1 MPNGPFR
8 EAGEAFRRD
17 ENVEY
22 TTGAPSWRLVLRRA
36 LGGLR
41 PRRRTQRTRGWSV
54 GVPLI
59 ALAAGLLFTT
69 SARTADG
76 TQLRDDR
83 RPQLA
88 QLIAD
93 KRVRLEAR
101 EKTAAKLRAD
111 VDQDSA
117 RLAEVDGPGKEAR
130 ERGDALRP
138 QAGFT
143 ALHGPGVTVTL
154 NDSSRRGADLGE
166 NAPDNDDLV
175 VHQGDVQAVVN
186 ALWAGGA
193 EAMSIMDVR
202 VISTS
207 AVRCVG
213 NTLLLHGQVF
223 SPPFKI
229 TAIGEPTE
237 MRHALESAEGVQQFR
252 TAVADFGL
260 GYTETVER
268 NVTVRAYDG
277 SSDLRS
283 ARVAE

>member
-1 MPNGPFR
+1 
-8 EAGEAFRRD
+8 
-17 ENVEY
+17 VI
-22 TTGAPSWRLVLRRA
+22 RRA
-36 LGGLR
+36 LRGLR
-41 PRRRTQRTRGWSV
+41 PQRPTMPRHWNAV
-54 GVPLI
+54 VPLI

-93 KRVRLEAR
+93 QQKRLAEQEKVYSRLNTEVDRDGAELAQVDQPVKQAR
-101 EKTAAKLRAD
+101 EKA
-111 VDQDSA
+111 
-117 RLAEVDGPGKEAR
+117 
-130 ERGDALRP
+130 DALREP
-138 QAGFT
+138 AGFSG
-143 ALHGPGVTVTL
+143 LRGPGITVIL
-154 NDSSRRGADLGE
+154 NDSPRRSNDSDPDG
-166 NAPDNDDLV
+166 PDNDDLV

-193 EAMSIMDVR
+193 EAMSIMDIR

-229 TAIGEPTE
+229 TAIGEPPA
-237 MRHALESAEGVQQFR
+237 MHRALDSANGVQAFR
-252 TAVADFGL
+252 DAVRDFGL

-283 ARVAE
+283 AQVAQ

>member
-1 MPNGPFR
+1 
-8 EAGEAFRRD
+8 
-17 ENVEY
+17 VEY
-22 TTGAPSWRLVLRRA
+22 TSGAPSWRLVLRRA

-41 PRRRTQRTRGWSV
+41 PRRRGQRTRGWSV

-76 TQLRDDR
+76 TALRDDR

-93 KRVRLEAR
+93 ERARLTAR
-101 EKTAAKLRAD
+101 QQAADQLNGEVEQKTAELGT
-111 VDQDSA
+111 VDQPVKNAQEQADSMRA
-117 RLAEVDGPGKEAR
+117 A
-130 ERGDALRP
+130 
-138 QAGFT
+138 AGFT
-143 ALHGPGVTVTL
+143 ALHGPGLTVTL
-154 NDSSRRGADLGE
+154 NDSPRRASETDPNG
-166 NAPDNDDLV
+166 PDNDDLV

-186 ALWAGGA
+186 AMWAGGA
-193 EAMSIMDVR
+193 EAMSIMDIR

-229 TAIGEPTE
+229 TAIGEPTA
-237 MRHALESAEGVQQFR
+237 MRRALESAEGVRQFR
-252 TAVADFGL
+252 AAVADFGL

-283 ARVAE
+283 AKVAR

>member
-1 MPNGPFR
+1 M
-8 EAGEAFRRD
+8 D
-17 ENVEY
+17 Y
-22 TTGAPSWRLVLRRA
+22 TTGAPSWRLVIRRA

-41 PRRRTQRTRGWSV
+41 ARGRDQKQRGWSV

-69 SARTADG
+69 SATTSDG
-76 TQLRDDR
+76 TALRDDR
-83 RPQLA
+83 RPQLN

-93 KRVRLEAR
+93 KQERLEDRENRAAR
-101 EKTAAKLRAD
+101 IRAQ

-117 RLAEVDGPGKEAR
+117 TFAQVDGPVKQAR
-130 ERGDALRP
+130 QNADKMQAG
-138 QAGFT
+138 AGFT
-143 ALHGPGVTVTL
+143 ALQGTGLTVVL
-154 NDSSRRGADLGE
+154 DDSSRRVGDGGP
-166 NAPDNDDLV
+166 NNPKNDDLV

-186 ALWAGGA
+186 ALWDGGA

-223 SPPFKI
+223 SPPFRI
-229 TAIGEPTE
+229 TAIGEPTR
-237 MRHALESAEGVQQFR
+237 MRSALESAEGVRQFR
-252 TAVADFGL
+252 DAVADFGL
-260 GYTETVER
+260 GYSETVER

-283 ARVAE
+283 ARVAN

>member
-1 MPNGPFR
+1 M
-8 EAGEAFRRD
+8 
-17 ENVEY
+17 EY

-41 PRRRTQRTRGWSV
+41 PRRRTQRVRGWSV
-54 GVPLI
+54 AVPLI

-93 KRVRLEAR
+93 KKNRLAAR
-101 EKTAAKLRAD
+101 EKSAAELRNE
-111 VDQDSA
+111 VDADSA
-117 RLAEVDGPGKEAR
+117 RLAETDLPVKQAR
-130 ERGDALRP
+130 QRADALRAG
-138 QAGFT
+138 AGFT
-143 ALHGPGVTVTL
+143 ALRGQGLTVTL
-154 NDSSRRGADLGE
+154 NDSPRRASDMGP

-186 ALWAGGA
+186 AMWAGGA

-229 TAIGEPTE
+229 TAIGEPTT
-237 MRHALESAEGVQQFR
+237 MRQALESAEGVQQFR
-252 TAVADFGL
+252 DAVADFGL

>member
-1 MPNGPFR
+1 MTS
-8 EAGEAFRRD
+8 
-17 ENVEY
+17 VEY

-54 GVPLI
+54 VVPLI

-76 TQLRDDR
+76 TALRDDR

-93 KRVRLEAR
+93 KRVRLDAR
-101 EKTAAKLRAD
+101 DATAADLRAA

-117 RLAEVDGPGKEAR
+117 RLAETDNPVRLAR
-130 ERGDALRP
+130 ERVDGLRGP
-138 QAGFT
+138 AGFT
-143 ALHGPGVTVTL
+143 ALRGPGLSVTL
-154 NDSSRRGADLGE
+154 NDSPRRGTALGA

-193 EAMSIMDVR
+193 EAMSIMEVR

-229 TAIGEPTE
+229 TAIGEPTA
-237 MRHALESAEGVQQFR
+237 MRRALDSADGVRQFR
-252 TAVADFGL
+252 DAVADFGL

-283 ARVAE
+283 AQVAE

>member
-1 MPNGPFR
+1 
-8 EAGEAFRRD
+8 
-17 ENVEY
+17 VEY

-41 PRRRTQRTRGWSV
+41 PRLRDQKQRGWSI

-69 SARTADG
+69 SATIAGG
-76 TQLRDDR
+76 TPLRDDR
-83 RPQLA
+83 RPQVT

-93 KRVRLEAR
+93 KRERLEGR
-101 EKTAAKLRAD
+101 EKWAGRMRAQ
-111 VDQDSA
+111 VNQDSA
-117 RLAEVDGPGKEAR
+117 RLAEVDAPVRAAI
-130 ERGDALRP
+130 ERADSRSAA
-138 QAGFT
+138 AGFT
-143 ALHGPGVTVTL
+143 ALRGPGLTVVL
-154 NDSSRRGADLGE
+154 NDSSRRAGDGGP
-166 NAPDNDDLV
+166 NNPKNDDLV

-193 EAMSIMDVR
+193 EAMSIMDIR

-229 TAIGEPTE
+229 TAIGEPTAL
-237 MRHALESAEGVQQFR
+237 RRALESAEGVQQFR
-252 TAVADFGL
+252 DAVADFGL
-260 GYTETVER
+260 GYSETTER

-283 ARVAE
+283 VRAGQ

>member
-1 MPNGPFR
+1 MSGGAHPGRIPS
-8 EAGEAFRRD
+8 
-17 ENVEY
+17 VEY
-22 TTGAPSWRLVLRRA
+22 TSGAASWRVVTRRA

-41 PRRRTQRTRGWSV
+41 PRRRGQRTRGWSV

-76 TQLRDDR
+76 TALRDDR

-93 KRVRLEAR
+93 ERARVAAR
-101 EKTAAKLRAD
+101 QQTADQLNAQVEQDTSHLAQVDKPVKDARQQADSLRQA
-111 VDQDSA
+111 
-117 RLAEVDGPGKEAR
+117 
-130 ERGDALRP
+130 
-138 QAGFT
+138 AGFT
-143 ALHGPGVTVTL
+143 ALHGPGLTVTL
-154 NDSSRRGADLGE
+154 NDSPRRASDSDPNG
-166 NAPDNDDLV
+166 PDNDDLV

-186 ALWAGGA
+186 AMWAGGA
-193 EAMSIMDVR
+193 EAMSIMDIR

-229 TAIGEPTE
+229 TAIGEPTA
-237 MRHALESAEGVQQFR
+237 MRNALESAEGVRQFR
-252 TAVADFGL
+252 DAVADFGL

-283 ARVAE
+283 AQVAQ

>member
-1 MPNGPFR
+1 M
-8 EAGEAFRRD
+8 
-17 ENVEY
+17 EY
-22 TTGAPSWRLVLRRA
+22 TAGTPSWRLVLRRA

-41 PRRRTQRTRGWSV
+41 PRRRGQRQRGWSV

-76 TQLRDDR
+76 TALRDDR

-93 KRVRLEAR
+93 KRDRLADR
-101 EKTAAKLRAD
+101 EQRAADLRAQ
-111 VDQDSA
+111 VDQDAA
-117 RLAEVDGPGKEAR
+117 RLAEVDEPAKSAR
-130 ERGDALRP
+130 QRADSMRKA
-138 QAGFT
+138 AGFT
-143 ALHGPGVTVTL
+143 SLRGPGLTVVL
-154 NDSSRRGADLGE
+154 DDSPRRASDIGA
-166 NAPDNDDLV
+166 NAPANDALV
-175 VHQGDVQAVVN
+175 VHQSDVQAVVN

-223 SPPFKI
+223 SPPFRI
-229 TAIGEPTE
+229 TAIGEPPA
-237 MRHALESAEGVQQFR
+237 MHRALESADGVQQFR
-252 TAVADFGL
+252 AAVADYGL

-277 SSDLRS
+277 SSDLRF
-283 ARVAE
+283 AQAGG

>member
-1 MPNGPFR
+1 
-8 EAGEAFRRD
+8 
-17 ENVEY
+17 VEY

-41 PRRRTQRTRGWSV
+41 PRGLAQRQRGWSI
-54 GVPLI
+54 GVPVI
-59 ALAAGLLFTT
+59 ALLAGLLFTT

-76 TQLRDDR
+76 TALRDDR

-93 KRVRLEAR
+93 ERSRLDDRDKQAAALRTQVEQ
-101 EKTAAKLRAD
+101 ETAELAK
-111 VDQDSA
+111 
-117 RLAEVDGPGKEAR
+117 VDGPVKAAT
-130 ERGDALRP
+130 ERADALRL

-143 ALHGPGVTVTL
+143 ALHGEGITVVL
-154 NDSSRRGADLGE
+154 DDSPRRSAGSGAD
-166 NAPDNDDLV
+166 APANDDLV

-193 EAMSIMDVR
+193 EAMTIMDVR
-202 VISTS
+202 VVSTS

-213 NTLLLHGQVF
+213 NTLLLHDQVF

-229 TAIGEPTE
+229 TAIGAPTA
-237 MRHALESAEGVQQFR
+237 MHQALESAEGVRQFR
-252 TAVADFGL
+252 QAVADFGL
-260 GYTETVER
+260 GYHETVER

-283 ARVAE
+283 ARAAG

>member
-1 MPNGPFR
+1 M
-8 EAGEAFRRD
+8 
-17 ENVEY
+17 EY
-22 TTGAPSWRLVLRRA
+22 TTGTPSWRLVMRRA
-36 LGGLR
+36 IRGLR
-41 PRRRTQRTRGWSV
+41 PRRRGQRQRGWGMV
-54 GVPLI
+54 VPLI

-69 SARTADG
+69 SATTADG
-76 TQLRDDR
+76 TALRDDR

-88 QLIAD
+88 QLITD
-93 KRVRLEAR
+93 KRERLDERDAEA
-101 EKTAAKLRAD
+101 TALRAK
-111 VDQDSA
+111 VDDES
-117 RLAEVDGPGKEAR
+117 RRFAEVDEPVNEAR
-130 ERGDALRP
+130 KRADALRE

-143 ALHGPGVTVTL
+143 ALHGEGVTVVL
-154 NDSSRRGADLGE
+154 NDSSRRPTDTGAD
-166 NAPDNDDLV
+166 APQNDDLV

-229 TAIGEPTE
+229 TAVGNPAAMHRT
-237 MRHALESAEGVQQFR
+237 LDSSEGVQQFR
-252 TAVADFGL
+252 DAVADFGL

-268 NVTVRAYDG
+268 NATVRAYGG

-283 ARVAE
+283 AEVTK

>member
-1 MPNGPFR
+1 M
-8 EAGEAFRRD
+8 
-17 ENVEY
+17 EY

-41 PRRRTQRTRGWSV
+41 PRRPSQRQRGWSIA
-54 GVPLI
+54 VPLI
-59 ALAAGLLFTT
+59 GLAAGLLFTT
-69 SARTADG
+69 SATTADG
-76 TQLRDDR
+76 TALRDDR

-93 KRVRLEAR
+93 KRARLEDR
-101 EKTAAKLRAD
+101 EERAANLRAA
-111 VDQDSA
+111 VDQDAA
-117 RLAEVDGPGKEAR
+117 RLADVSEPVKIAR
-130 ERGDALRP
+130 ARADALRAG
-138 QAGFT
+138 AGFT
-143 ALHGPGVTVTL
+143 TLRGPGLTVRL
-154 NDSSRRGADLGE
+154 NDSPQRTTGGGTD
-166 NAPDNDDLV
+166 APENDDLV

-193 EAMSIMDVR
+193 EAMSIMDIR

-229 TAIGEPTE
+229 TAIGEPTA
-237 MRHALESAEGVQQFR
+237 MHQALESAEGVQQFR
-252 TAVADFGL
+252 AAVADFGL
-260 GYTETVER
+260 GYQETVER

-283 ARVAE
+283 AEVPE

>member
-1 MPNGPFR
+1 V
-8 EAGEAFRRD
+8 D
-17 ENVEY
+17 Y

-41 PRRRTQRTRGWSV
+41 PRLRGQKQRGWSV

-69 SARTADG
+69 SATTSDG
-76 TQLRDDR
+76 TALRDDR
-83 RPQLA
+83 RPQLT

-93 KRVRLEAR
+93 KRERLETREAR
-101 EKTAAKLRAD
+101 AAQVRTEVDRESDRFAR
-111 VDQDSA
+111 VDQP
-117 RLAEVDGPGKEAR
+117 VKEAR
-130 ERGDALRP
+130 QEADAM
-138 QAGFT
+138 QGSAGFT
-143 ALHGPGVTVTL
+143 ALRGPGVTVVL
-154 NDSSRRGADLGE
+154 DDSPRRVGDGGP
-166 NAPDNDDLV
+166 NNPKNDDLV

-193 EAMSIMDVR
+193 EAMTIMDVR

-229 TAIGEPTE
+229 TAIGEPTALH
-237 MRHALESAEGVQQFR
+237 RALESAEGVQQFR
-252 TAVADFGL
+252 DAVADFGL
-260 GYTETVER
+260 GYRETVER
-268 NVTVRAYDG
+268 NVTVPAYDG

-283 ARVAE
+283 ARVAR

>member
-1 MPNGPFR
+1 M
-8 EAGEAFRRD
+8 D
-17 ENVEY
+17 D
-22 TTGAPSWRLVLRRA
+22 GAVGTSWRLVLRRA
-36 LGGLR
+36 ARGLR
-41 PRRRTQRTRGWSV
+41 PRRDQRRSIWSA

-69 SARTADG
+69 SATTADG
-76 TQLRDDR
+76 TALRDDR

-88 QLIAD
+88 QLITE
-93 KRVRLEAR
+93 KRDRL
-101 EKTAAKLRAD
+101 TANEERAAELLAD
-111 VDQDSA
+111 VDQETA
-117 RLAEVDGPGKEAR
+117 RLAEVDQPVKSAR
-130 ERGDALRP
+130 ETADEMR
-138 QAGFT
+138 QSAGFT
-143 ALHGPGVTVTL
+143 GLHGPGLTVTL
-154 NDSSRRGADLGE
+154 NDSPRRGTDFGD

-193 EAMSIMDVR
+193 EAMTIMDVR

-229 TAIGEPTE
+229 TAIGEPTS
-237 MRHALESAEGVQQFR
+237 MGRALDSAEGVRQFR
-252 TAVADFGL
+252 EAVADFGL
-260 GYTETVER
+260 GYTEKVEK

-277 SSDLRS
+277 STDLRS
-283 ARVAE
+283 AQAAQ

>member
-1 MPNGPFR
+1 V
-8 EAGEAFRRD
+8 D
-17 ENVEY
+17 Y

-41 PRRRTQRTRGWSV
+41 PRRRKQRKPGWSAV
-54 GVPLI
+54 VPLI

-69 SARTADG
+69 SASTADG
-76 TQLRDDR
+76 LPLRDDR

-93 KRVRLEAR
+93 KKERLGQR
-101 EKTAAKLRAD
+101 DQLAAKLRGQ
-111 VDQDSA
+111 VDRDAA
-117 RLAEVDGPGKEAR
+117 RFAQTDGPVKQAR
-130 ERGDALRP
+130 QAADDQRAA
-138 QAGFT
+138 AGFT
-143 ALHGPGVTVTL
+143 ALQGPGVTVVL
-154 NDSSRRGADLGE
+154 NDSPRHASDFGTH
-166 NAPDNDDLV
+166 APANDDLV
-175 VHQGDVQAVVN
+175 VHQQDVQAVVN

-229 TAIGEPTE
+229 TAIGEPTALH
-237 MRHALESAEGVQQFR
+237 RALESANGVQQFR
-252 TAVADFGL
+252 DAVADFGL

-283 ARVAE
+283 AQAAD

>member
-1 MPNGPFR
+1 V
-8 EAGEAFRRD
+8 D
-17 ENVEY
+17 Y
-22 TTGAPSWRLVLRRA
+22 TTGAPSWRLVLLRA

-41 PRRRTQRTRGWSV
+41 PRRRGQKQRGWSI

-69 SARTADG
+69 SATSSDG
-76 TQLRDDR
+76 TALRDDR
-83 RPQLA
+83 RPQLN

-93 KRVRLEAR
+93 KRERLEGR
-101 EKTAAKLRAD
+101 EKRAAEIRAQVDRDSAIYAD
-111 VDQDSA
+111 VDEPVKKA
-117 RLAEVDGPGKEAR
+117 RQLAAAR
-130 ERGDALRP
+130 QGG
-138 QAGFT
+138 AGFT
-143 ALHGPGVTVTL
+143 ALRGPGLTVVL
-154 NDSSRRGADLGE
+154 DDSARRVGDGGP
-166 NAPDNDDLV
+166 NNPKNDDLV

-229 TAIGEPTE
+229 RAIGDTTR
-237 MRHALESAEGVQQFR
+237 MQRALESAEGVQQFR
-252 TAVADFGL
+252 DAVADFGL
-260 GYTETVER
+260 GYQETVER

-283 ARVAE
+283 ARAVK

>member
-1 MPNGPFR
+1 
-8 EAGEAFRRD
+8 
-17 ENVEY
+17 
-22 TTGAPSWRLVLRRA
+22 
-36 LGGLR
+36 
-41 PRRRTQRTRGWSV
+41 
-54 GVPLI
+54 LI

-76 TQLRDDR
+76 TALRDDR

-88 QLIAD
+88 QLIQD
-93 KRVRLEAR
+93 KRGRLNDREEQAAR
-101 EKTAAKLRAD
+101 LRRE
-111 VDQDSA
+111 VDQDTA
-117 RLAEVDGPGKEAR
+117 QLATVDGPVKSAS
-130 ERGDALRP
+130 ERADALREP
-138 QAGFT
+138 AGFT
-143 ALHGPGVTVTL
+143 SLQGPGITVVL
-154 NDSSRRGADLGE
+154 NDSSRRPGDVGTTAS
-166 NAPDNDDLV
+166 DNDDLV

-229 TAIGEPTE
+229 TAIGAPTA
-237 MRHALESAEGVQQFR
+237 MHQALESAEGVQQFR
-252 TAVADFGL
+252 DAVAEFGL
-260 GYTETVER
+260 GYQETVER
-268 NVTVRAYDG
+268 NVSVRAYDG

-283 ARVAE
+283 ARVAG

>member
-1 MPNGPFR
+1 M
-8 EAGEAFRRD
+8 
-17 ENVEY
+17 EY
-22 TTGAPSWRLVLRRA
+22 TTGTPSWRLVLRRA

-41 PRRRTQRTRGWSV
+41 PRRRGQRQRGWSV

-69 SARTADG
+69 SATTADG
-76 TQLRDDR
+76 TALRDDR

-88 QLIAD
+88 QLITD
-93 KRVRLEAR
+93 KRTRLEEREQRAAALRTAVDQDAAR
-101 EKTAAKLRAD
+101 LAD
-111 VDQDSA
+111 VDEPVKKA
-117 RLAEVDGPGKEAR
+117 RQRADAMR
-130 ERGDALRP
+130 E

-143 ALHGPGVTVTL
+143 QLHGPGITVTL
-154 NDSSRRGADLGE
+154 NDSSRRPTGGGT
-166 NAPDNDDLV
+166 NVPQNDDLV

-229 TAIGEPTE
+229 TAIGEPTA
-237 MRHALESAEGVQQFR
+237 MHRALESAEGVQQFR
-252 TAVADFGL
+252 DAVADYGL

-283 ARVAE
+283 AEVTE

>member
-1 MPNGPFR
+1 M
-8 EAGEAFRRD
+8 
-17 ENVEY
+17 EY
-22 TTGAPSWRLVLRRA
+22 TTGTPSWRLVLRRA

-41 PRRRTQRTRGWSV
+41 PRRPGTAQRGWSV
-54 GVPLI
+54 GVPVI
-59 ALAAGLLFTT
+59 ALLAGLLFTT

-76 TQLRDDR
+76 TALRDDR

-93 KRVRLEAR
+93 RRTRLGER
-101 EKTAAKLRAD
+101 DRQAAALRAQ
-111 VDQDSA
+111 VEQETTQ
-117 RLAEVDGPGKEAR
+117 LATVDGPVKAAKDR
-130 ERGDALRP
+130 ADALRQP
-138 QAGFT
+138 AGFT
-143 ALHGPGVTVTL
+143 ALQGEGLTVVL
-154 NDSSRRGADLGE
+154 DDSPRRPADGAGR
-166 NAPDNDDLV
+166 PTNDDLV

-186 ALWAGGA
+186 ALWTGGA
-193 EAMSIMDVR
+193 EAMTIMDVR

-229 TAIGEPTE
+229 TAIGAPTAL
-237 MRHALESAEGVQQFR
+237 HQALESAEGVQEFR
-252 TAVADFGL
+252 VAVADFGL
-260 GYTETVER
+260 GYRETVER

-283 ARVAE
+283 ARVAG

>member
-1 MPNGPFR
+1 M
-8 EAGEAFRRD
+8 
-17 ENVEY
+17 EY
-22 TTGAPSWRLVLRRA
+22 TTGAPSWRLVLTRA
-36 LGGLR
+36 LGGFR
-41 PRRRTQRTRGWSV
+41 PRRRAQRTRGWSV
-54 GVPLI
+54 VVPLI

-76 TQLRDDR
+76 TALRDDR

-93 KRVRLEAR
+93 KRVRLDAR
-101 EKTAAKLRAD
+101 EKTAAELRAS
-111 VDQDSA
+111 VDQDTA
-117 RLAEVDGPGKEAR
+117 QLAEVDPQVAQAR
-130 ERGDALRP
+130 KDADALRAP
-138 QAGFT
+138 AGFT
-143 ALHGPGVTVTL
+143 ALQGSGMTVTL
-154 NDSSRRGADLGE
+154 DDSSRRSNEFSDA

-229 TAIGEPTE
+229 TAIGEPTALH
-237 MRHALESAEGVQQFR
+237 RALESAEGVQQFR
-252 TAVADFGL
+252 DAVADFGL
-260 GYTETVER
+260 GYTERVEK

-283 ARVAE
+283 ARVAG

>member
-1 MPNGPFR
+1 M
-8 EAGEAFRRD
+8 D
-17 ENVEY
+17 Y

-36 LGGLR
+36 LR
-41 PRRRTQRTRGWSV
+41 AVTPRRRVRRTRGWAV

-76 TQLRDDR
+76 TALRDDR

-88 QLIAD
+88 QLIQD
-93 KRVRLEAR
+93 KRVRLDAR
-101 EKTAAKLRAD
+101 EQTASKLRD
-111 VDQDSA
+111 EVDQDTA
-117 RLAEVDGPGKEAR
+117 QLAEVDEPVKQAR
-130 ERGDALRP
+130 ERADTLRA

-143 ALHGPGVTVTL
+143 ALQGPGVTVTL
-154 NDSSRRGADLGE
+154 NDSSRRRSEFGAQD
-166 NAPDNDDLV
+166 APDNDDLV

-229 TAIGEPTE
+229 TAIGEPTA
-237 MRHALESAEGVQQFR
+237 MHRALESADGVQQFR
-252 TAVADFGL
+252 DAVADFGL

-283 ARVAE
+283 ARVAP

>member
-1 MPNGPFR
+1 M
-8 EAGEAFRRD
+8 
-17 ENVEY
+17 EY
-22 TTGAPSWRLVLRRA
+22 TSGNPSWRKVVRRVVA
-36 LGGLR
+36 GLW
-41 PRRRTQRTRGWSV
+41 PRRRAQRQGGWSV

-59 ALAAGLLFTT
+59 SLFAGLLFTT
-69 SARTADG
+69 TATTAGG
-76 TQLRDDR
+76 TSLRDDR
-83 RPQLA
+83 RPQLQ

-93 KRVRLEAR
+93 KR
-101 EKTAAKLRAD
+101 
-111 VDQDSA
+111 A
-117 RLAEVDGPGKEAR
+117 RLATREARAATLRREVDQETAALADVNLPVKQQRQRA
-130 ERGDALRP
+130 DALRQ

-143 ALHGPGVTVTL
+143 SVHGEGLTVVL
-154 NDSSRRGADLGE
+154 NDSPRRV
-166 NAPDNDDLV
+166 NAANPDGPDNDDLV

-193 EAMSIMDVR
+193 EAMAIMDVR

-229 TAIGEPTE
+229 TAIGEPAT
-237 MRHALESAEGVQQFR
+237 MRQALDSAEGVQQFR
-252 TAVADFGL
+252 DAVANFGL
-260 GYTETVER
+260 GYQETVER

-283 ARVAE
+283 ARVAG